1 VLCGF
6 FWFFLVVYFD
16 HLVSFLC
23 CVFVFV
29 FGGSILLILLVFC
42 AFRFLGGGGSMLVIL
57 LVFCL
62 VCVFCLLFFWG
73 GRAVNVAHLVNF
85 LCCVFFIVWG
95 GASILLILLVFC
107 VVFLGGSMLLILLVF
122 RVVFFCLEGEGGYL
136 CCSSC

>member
-1 VLCGF
+1 M
-6 FWFFLVVYFD
+6 
-16 HLVSFLC
+16 
-23 CVFVFV
+23 
-29 FGGSILLILLVFC
+29 
-42 AFRFLGGGGSMLVIL
+42 GGG
-57 LVFCL
+57 
-62 VCVFCLLFFWG
+62 
-73 GRAVNVAHLVNF
+73 AVNVAHLVNF